1 MKATSVHP
9 DPGQAGRRSGGFTL
23 IELLV
28 VITIILLVS
37 AVALPMVIPAVTH
50 RQVSEAARIL
60 QGAVAGA
67 RDVAIHTGSPSG
79 IRLLPDP
86 TFLSI
91 NATSAQ
97 LDPSQ
102 PLAAN
107 RILTLQPAPDY
118 TSGRVSI
125 IKDLV
130 VPFPNPTNIPFP
142 IQPNGLGGGAMYYY
156 PYPVGPGTTASGATT
171 TASVLM
177 VEECPITIQTT
188 ASGQQIAVPN
198 EPTSW
203 FWNVRVGDKIQIGG
217 AGQYYTVIGP
227 MTVGPGN
234 GVGVGVGGAGNVD
247 LLVNDGPAGQAPG
260 LQRTYVA
267 NGQPVGTFNVE
278 YLFLV
283 DGIDN
288 NLDGYV
294 DNIWNGV
301 DDNANGTVDDA
312 GYEFVETETWQGG
325 LANLPLIPTTQLTGF
340 AAGFQ
345 PTGALNLPYTIQ
357 RRPVPGSNGKEIAL
371 PANVVID
378 LTGWG
383 NTATASVP
391 NAAPERSRMPA
402 LAFNTFNGYVDIL
415 VYPNGQ
421 LAPST
426 YYSSPASMGLSSNF
440 IHFWLAERGDVN
452 PPTGGFQNINGAM
465 TWVAAAPS
473 LPIGT
478 IQRLPNMANTPY
490 TGPVI
495 KGEYRLV
502 SFFSRT
508 GQITTNADLAFDNPA
523 NPQNGVSYNPNI
535 PYLQVQ
541 QGISGGR

>member
-60 QGAVAGA
+60 QAAIAGA
-67 RDVAIHTGSPSG
+67 HDVAIHTGSPSG

-91 NATSAQ
+91 SPGPPQQPNVLAGQ

-118 TSGRVSI
+118 TSGMVSI

-130 VPFPNPTNIPFP
+130 TPMPLANIQFP
-142 IQPNGLGGGAMYYY
+142 IMGNGATYYY
-156 PYPVGPGTTASGATT
+156 PYPSSTGAGAGGATT

-188 ASGQQIAVPN
+188 ATGQQIAVPN

-227 MTVGPGN
+227 MTVTPSN
-234 GVGVGVGGAGNVD
+234 GNVD
-247 LLVNDGPAGQAPG
+247 LLVNDNPAGNPPG

-283 DGIDN
+283 DGLDN

-301 DDNANGTVDDA
+301 DDNANGVVDDA

-325 LANLPLIPTTQLTGF
+325 LANLPQIPATQLTGF

-452 PPTGGFQNINGAM
+452 PPAGGFQNINGAM